1 MNTTLNTLN
10 SNAFGDNVVAFPLG
24 HMRQVKTVSVVVPC
38 YNEAKR
44 LAPDLFISFLD
55 QEPAVSLIFVDDG
68 SRDATLDRLAEI
80 HAAHPSRVHVL
91 SLSRNSGKAEA
102 VRQGLI
108 HACATDAGFVGY
120 WDADL
125 ATPLDAI
132 ADFARVGARYDD
144 VTVIYGARRVL
155 LGHRVQR
162 TLGRRL
168 VSRACATLARLAVR
182 LPIGDTQCGA
192 KLLRN
197 TPDLAAA
204 LEAPFTAGWLFDVE
218 LFSRLSAKSANPHRA
233 FYEFPL
239 CEWTEVA
246 GSNVSARAIVRSGLS
261 MLRLIGETRFG
272 LSPRVCTAP
281 DVHANT
287 IHAAVAPVAKAA

>member
-1 MNTTLNTLN
+1 MTTTPNTLI
-10 SNAFGDNVVAFPLG
+10 SNGLVDNVVAFPIENT
-24 HMRQVKTVSVVVPC
+24 RQIKTVAVVVPC
-38 YNEAKR
+38 YNEANR
-44 LAPDLFISFLD
+44 LTANVFISYLD

-68 SRDATLDRLAEI
+68 SRDATLERLADI
-80 HAAHPSRVHVL
+80 HAAHPNRVHVL

-108 HACATDAGFVGY
+108 HACATQASFVGY

-125 ATPLDAI
+125 ATPLEAI
-132 ADFARVGARYDD
+132 ADFARIGARYDD

-182 LPIGDTQCGA
+182 LPIGDTQCSA

-197 TPDLAAA
+197 TSDLTKA
-204 LEAPFTAGWLFDVE
+204 LQTPFTAGWLFDVE
-218 LFSRLSAKSANPHRA
+218 LFSRLSANAANPHRA
-233 FYEFPL
+233 FYEFPF

-246 GSNVSARAIVRSGLS
+246 GSKVSARAIVRSGMS
-261 MLRLIGETRFG
+261 MLRLIGETRLG
-272 LSPRVCTAP
+272 LSPLVCEDTG
-281 DVHANT
+281 VEANT
-287 IHAAVAPVAKAA
+287 IHAALAPAAKAA